1 MRVPKGIHD
10 SPEVG
15 GEVNITKPARASS
28 FRSHHSIY
36 CVLRSLD
43 KRGVL
48 RPEEINALLPRLMLF
63 PPPPRLMLFPPPL
76 RLIRLC
82 RSEVV
87 VSVP

>member
-1 MRVPKGIHD
+1 
-10 SPEVG
+10 
-15 GEVNITKPARASS
+15 
-28 FRSHHSIY
+28 
-36 CVLRSLD
+36 LRSLD